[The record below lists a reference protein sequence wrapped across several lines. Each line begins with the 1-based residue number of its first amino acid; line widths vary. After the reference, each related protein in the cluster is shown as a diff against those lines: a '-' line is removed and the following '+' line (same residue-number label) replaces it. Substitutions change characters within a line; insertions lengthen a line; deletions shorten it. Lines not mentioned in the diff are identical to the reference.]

1 MSVSN
6 SNSNLNYNIKLY
18 EVIDDNG
25 KSILTVDFNKYTEIL
40 EKYTHIKNELNL
52 AINAKD
58 QKEELLREYEN
69 KMNNELTKD
78 IEKIKSSK
86 KDIEKSYDQ
95 LEEKYMLAKTEL
107 EKIKDILAKFKSI
120 LE

>member
-6 SNSNLNYNIKLY
+6 SNSNLNIKLY

-25 KSILTVDFNKYTEIL
+25 KLILTVDFNKYNEIL

-52 AINAKD
+52 TINAKD

-69 KMNNELTKD
+69 KMNNELTKN
-78 IEKIKSSK
+78 IEEIKSSK
-86 KDIEKSYDQ
+86 KDIEKNYDQ
-95 LEEKYMLAKTEL
+95 LEEKYMLAKSEL
-107 EKIKDILAKFKSI
+107 ERIKDILAKFKSI